1 MSIQP
6 QLDRDAT
13 ITALQDQIDD
23 LTATCEAQQ
32 RQLDA
37 QQRLIKQL
45 ATRMGPHQ
53 DGSAG
58 R

>member
-1 MSIQP
+1 MSVQP
-6 QLDRDAT
+6 QLDRDVT

-37 QQRLIKQL
+37 QQRLTNQL
-45 ATRMGPHQ
+45 VTRMGLHQ

>member
-6 QLDRDAT
+6 QLDRDA
-13 ITALQDQIDD
+13 IIAALQDQIDD

-37 QQRLIKQL
+37 QQRLINQL
-45 ATRMGPHQ
+45 ATRIGLHQ

>member
-6 QLDRDAT
+6 RLDRDAT

-37 QQRLIKQL
+37 QQRLINQL
-45 ATRMGPHQ
+45 ATRMGLPLA
-53 DGSAG
+53 GSAG